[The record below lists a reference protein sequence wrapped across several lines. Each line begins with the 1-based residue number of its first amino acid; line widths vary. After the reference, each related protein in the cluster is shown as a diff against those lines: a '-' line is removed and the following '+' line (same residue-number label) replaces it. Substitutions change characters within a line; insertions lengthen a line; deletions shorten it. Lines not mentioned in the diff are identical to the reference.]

1 MDQKSPNVQWQSYE
15 LGGLQQSGQV
25 SYSGSIVWLTG
36 LPASGKSSIAASLH
50 RQLQANGVRT
60 AVLDG
65 DNLRHGLNRDLG
77 FSAED
82 RRENVRRTA
91 EVAGLFASN
100 GSIAIAALVSPLEA
114 DRALARAIAAP
125 LPYVEVYVNC
135 PLAICEQRDPKG
147 LYSKARRGEIPLF
160 TGISA
165 LYEAPLAPDLELFSG
180 KGNADTAAEAV
191 IRCLQ
196 QRGIL
201 TERD

>member
-15 LGGLQQSGQV
+15 LNGFQQSGQLA
-25 SYSGSIVWLTG
+25 YSSCIVWLTG
-36 LPASGKSSIAASLH
+36 LPASGKSSIAASLQ
-50 RQLQANGVRT
+50 RQLQAGGVRT
-60 AVLDG
+60 TVLDG

-91 EVAGLFASN
+91 EVAKLFASSE
-100 GSIAIAALVSPLEA
+100 GIAIAALVSPLVA

-165 LYEAPLAPDLELFSG
+165 PYEKPLAPELELFSG
-180 KGNADTAAEAV
+180 EGDADAAAESV

-201 TERD
+201 SEQI

>member
-1 MDQKSPNVQWQSYE
+1 MDQKSPNVQWHSYE
-15 LGGLQQSGQV
+15 LGGLQQAGQWG
-25 SYSGSIVWLTG
+25 YYGGIVWLTG

-50 RQLQANGVRT
+50 RQLQASGVSAT
-60 AVLDG
+60 VLDG
-65 DNLRHGLNRDLG
+65 DNLRYGLNRDLG

-91 EVAGLFASN
+91 EVAKLFAGA

-165 LYEAPLAPDLELFSG
+165 PYEAPLVPELELFSG
-180 KGNADTAAEAV
+180 EGDADTAAVAV

-201 TERD
+201 TDQV

>member
-1 MDQKSPNVQWQSYE
+1 MDQKSPNVQWHSYE
-15 LGGLQQSGQV
+15 LGGLRQSGQWT
-25 SYSGSIVWLTG
+25 YSGSVVWLTG

-50 RQLQANGVRT
+50 RQLQVGGVRT
-60 AVLDG
+60 TVLDG

-91 EVAGLFASN
+91 EVAKLFA
-100 GSIAIAALVSPLEA
+100 GSGCIAIAALVSPLEA

-147 LYSKARRGEIPLF
+147 LYNKARRGEIPLF

-165 LYEAPLAPDLELFSG
+165 PYEKPLAPELELFSG
-180 KGNADTAAEAV
+180 EGDADTAAEVV

-201 TERD
+201 TGQV

>member
-25 SYSGSIVWLTG
+25 AYSGSIVWLTG

-135 PLAICEQRDPKG
+135 PLAICELRDPKG

-165 LYEAPLAPDLELFSG
+165 PYEAPLVPDLELFSG
-180 KGNADTAAEAV
+180 IGNADTAAEAV